1 MYKQQEDT
9 ANCLHQKKSKTVLP
23 KSRSLK
29 NTRNLISAAGGV
41 GGASNT
47 FSGCGCFQSD
57 ACPRSNQT
65 AC

>member
-1 MYKQQEDT
+1 MSQDQEDT
-9 ANCLHQKKSKTVLP
+9 ANCLSQKRSKKVLP

-29 NTRNLISAAGGV
+29 NSRSLISASAGQ
-41 GGASNT
+41 GASNT

-57 ACPRSNQT
+57 GCPRSNQT